1 MPKHEIRNIFDWIMK
16 FGQFMSHYKRKKII
30 KEFCK
35 NGDPK
40 TSSWSFCVCK
50 ELSSVSIG
58 KWSFWS
64 KVLTFVEISMLTFP
78 DFYLQ
83 RKRWKLTSF
92 QATFFMGFFN
102 KIFSLVMLH
111 KLAKFRYQP
120 VFTSQVSY
128 SQKCISRVMAR
139 HFMTS

>member
-1 MPKHEIRNIFDWIMK
+1 MASLCHITKE
-16 FGQFMSHYKRKKII
+16 KKLL
-30 KEFCK
+30 KNFFCK

-83 RKRWKLTSF
+83 RIRWNLTSF
-92 QATFFMGFFN
+92 QATLFMGFFN
-102 KIFSLVMLH
+102 KIFSLVILH

-120 VFTSQVSY
+120 VFTSQASY
-128 SQKCISRVMAR
+128 SLKCISRVMRR